1 MKKSLSDGNQTV
13 PNKSARHD
21 SEKENEP
28 VKGRND
34 ASKNT
39 SPGVNNTSRS
49 YSGTV
54 KGTNTQGKQAVISNA
69 KTVKDTKTI
78 KERPQSL
85 TDSKVKAK
93 TTRNINSP
101 RGENVRNISSP
112 RGENVRNLS
121 SPRIDTARNVSSPR
135 GELKT
140 TPTLASKPPS
150 GSKMER
156 SRASPQTT
164 LKKSETDLAKI
175 ETKEF
180 RTRNIS
186 ESKDD
191 TEEDISQIED
201 VSDSFL
207 FFTADLKLCKFML
220 IRC

>member
-34 ASKNT
+34 ASKNS
-39 SPGVNNTSRS
+39 SPAINNTSRS

-54 KGTNTQGKQAVISNA
+54 KGTNTQSKQAVISNA

-85 TDSKVKAK
+85 TDSKVIAK

-121 SPRIDTARNVSSPR
+121 SPRVDTARNVSSPR